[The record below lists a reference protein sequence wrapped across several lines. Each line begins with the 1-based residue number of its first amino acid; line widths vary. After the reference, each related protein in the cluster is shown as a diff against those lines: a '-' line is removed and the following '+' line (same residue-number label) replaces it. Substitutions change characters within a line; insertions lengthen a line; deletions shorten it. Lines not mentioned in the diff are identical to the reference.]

1 MEKIKIQSFENLIL
15 KIALIM
21 APIIQ
26 LLPGVLAYL
35 MTNDEYGMYILLF
48 MAFIALL
55 QIPVVILINK
65 RFSSVRDYFIE
76 GNEIMRNGIVLFNKR
91 EVVSITK
98 RSLLKTDINYIKD
111 EQEYKISVFIPNKK
125 LKEVK
130 ALFGIYE

>member
-1 MEKIKIQSFENLIL
+1 MEKIKIQSFENSIL
-15 KIALIM
+15 KMALIM
-21 APIIQ
+21 APIVQ
-26 LLPGVLAYL
+26 LLTGVSAYL

-48 MAFIALL
+48 MALIALL
-55 QIPVVILINK
+55 QIPAVILLNK

-76 GNEIMRNGIVLFNKR
+76 ENEIMRNGIVLFNKR

-98 RSLLKTDINYIKD
+98 TSLLKTDINYIKD
-111 EQEYKISVFIPNKK
+111 KQEYKISVFIPNKK

>member
-15 KIALIM
+15 KMALIM

-26 LLPGVLAYL
+26 LLCGVLVYL
-35 MTNDEYGMYILLF
+35 VLDDETGLLVLLF
-48 MAFIALL
+48 MALIALL
-55 QIPVVILINK
+55 QIPAVILLNK

-98 RSLLKTDINYIKD
+98 ISLLKTDINHIKD

-125 LKEVK
+125 LKEV
-130 ALFGIYE
+130 IPNWMDRN

>member
-21 APIIQ
+21 APIVQ
-26 LLPGVLAYL
+26 LFTGVSAYL
-35 MTNDEYGMYILLF
+35 VTNDEYGMYILLF
-48 MAFIALL
+48 MTLIALL
-55 QIPVVILINK
+55 QIPAVILINK
-65 RFSSVRDYFIE
+65 RFSSIRDYFIE

-125 LKEVK
+125 LKGVK

>member
-1 MEKIKIQSFENLIL
+1 MEKIKIKSFENLIL
-15 KIALIM
+15 KMALIM
-21 APIIQ
+21 APIVQ
-26 LLPGVLAYL
+26 LFTGVLAYL
-35 MTNDEYGMYILLF
+35 VTNDEYGMNILLF
-48 MAFIALL
+48 MAIIALL
-55 QIPVVILINK
+55 QIPAVILLNK
-65 RFSSVRDYFIE
+65 RFSSIRDYFIE

-111 EQEYKISVFIPNKK
+111 EKEYKISVFIPNKK

>member
-98 RSLLKTDINYIKD
+98 RSLLKTDITYIKD

>member
-1 MEKIKIQSFENLIL
+1 MEKIKIKSFENLIL

-21 APIIQ
+21 APIVQ
-26 LLPGVLAYL
+26 LFTGVSAYL
-35 MTNDEYGMYILLF
+35 VTNDEYGMYILLF
-48 MAFIALL
+48 MALIALL
-55 QIPVVILINK
+55 QIPAVILLNK
-65 RFSSVRDYFIE
+65 RFSSIRDYFIE

-98 RSLLKTDINYIKD
+98 ISLLKTDINYIKD

>member
-1 MEKIKIQSFENLIL
+1 
-15 KIALIM
+15 
-21 APIIQ
+21 
-26 LLPGVLAYL
+26 
-35 MTNDEYGMYILLF
+35 
-48 MAFIALL
+48 
-55 QIPVVILINK
+55 
-65 RFSSVRDYFIE
+65 
-76 GNEIMRNGIVLFNKR
+76 MRNGIVLFNKR

>member
-21 APIIQ
+21 APIVQ
-26 LLPGVLAYL
+26 LMTGVSAYL

-48 MAFIALL
+48 MALIALL
-55 QIPVVILINK
+55 QIPAVILLNK
-65 RFSSVRDYFIE
+65 RFSSIRDYFIE